1 MATTASSS
9 ATNSGNALP
18 TSAIGSAIGKLQEL
32 GINFLAIDFD
42 QTILDIHTGGQWK
55 GTLEELIP
63 HVRPVFS
70 QLIQAAV
77 ESNIHVAVVT
87 FSSQVS
93 IVRGV
98 LDYMVGIQASQQ
110 IPIRGGDRSWKY
122 KGGGST
128 RGKQAHM
135 ASAVEELEAATHH
148 GKSGEEGGSDGV
160 HITKNTTLLLDDDA
174 NNIRFALSEHVRAI
188 WFNPKKPHLLLQD
201 IAKLV

>member
-9 ATNSGNALP
+9 ATNAGNTLP

-77 ESNIHVAVVT
+77 ESDIHVAVVT

-135 ASAVEELEAATHH
+135 ASAVEELEATH
-148 GKSGEEGGSDGV
+148 GRNDEEGGSCV